1 MNTPEEECNLL
12 TWKRKTQTVLAL
24 SALLF
29 VGTTSS
35 AVLSVNA
42 APKDTKLPCEE
53 MFHDNQGTLIVKNL
67 KTDRVYV
74 CNPDRSRQ
82 RFTPESSFKVANAL
96 IGLEVGAVRDEYDV
110 KRWDG
115 IVRPFEVW
123 NRDHSLAS
131 AMRASAIWYYQAMAR
146 DIGTERMSNYLERMH
161 YGNRDISGGIDTF
174 WLDSSLKITA
184 EEQVSFIED
193 LVEETLPFQEQTM
206 KTVKRIMIDNDQDNY
221 TVHGKTGTR
230 LSDMGLGWYVG
241 YVEHGKTDWVFATNV
256 DSSGTTAKTITMDAL
271 KYLGIL

>member
-1 MNTPEEECNLL
+1 M
-12 TWKRKTQTVLAL
+12 TWRKKKRVVLAL
-24 SALLF
+24 TALLF
-29 VGTTSS
+29 AS
-35 AVLSVNA
+35 ASGISVLPVNA
-42 APKDTKLPCEE
+42 VPKETKLPCNEL
-53 MFHDNQGTLIVKNL
+53 FHDVQGTLIVKNL

-74 CNPDRSRQ
+74 CNSKRSQQ
-82 RFTPESSFKVANAL
+82 RFTPESSFKIPNAL

-115 IVRPFEVW
+115 VVRPFDEW
-123 NRDHSLAS
+123 NRDHALGS

-146 DIGTERMSNYLERMH
+146 DIGADRMKSFVDRIR
-161 YGNRDISGGIDTF
+161 YGNMDISGSIDAF
-174 WLDSSLKITA
+174 WLDSTLKISA
-184 EEQVSFIED
+184 EEQVGFMED

-241 YVEHGKTDWVFATNV
+241 YVENGKTDWVFAANV
-256 DSSGTTAKTITMDAL
+256 DSSGTAAKTVTLEAL
-271 KYLGIL
+271 KRLGIL

>member
-1 MNTPEEECNLL
+1 MNTPKEECNLF
-12 TWKRKTQTVLAL
+12 TWKKKYQIVLA
-24 SALLF
+24 SAALLF
-29 VGTTSS
+29 AGTTGS
-35 AVLSVNA
+35 AALSVNA
-42 APKDTKLPCEE
+42 ASKDTKLPCEE
-53 MFHDNQGTLIVKNL
+53 MFQQDQGTLIIKNL

-82 RFTPESSFKVANAL
+82 RFTPESTFKVPNAL

-115 IVRPFEVW
+115 VVRPFEVW
-123 NRDHSLAS
+123 NRDHTLAS

-146 DIGTERMSNYLERMH
+146 DIGSERMKSNMERIH

-174 WLDSSLKITA
+174 WLNSSLKISA
-184 EEQVSFIED
+184 EEQIDFMEE

-241 YVEHGKTDWVFATNV
+241 YVERGKTDWVFATNV
-256 DSSGTTAKTITMDAL
+256 DSSGTTAKTVTLEAL
-271 KYLGIL
+271 KYLHIL